1 MTPTS
6 VTPTSVTP
14 TSVRRRVTTVAAS
27 LGAAALLATGT
38 SAPAYAATVART
50 CTASALAAAK
60 TAVGASVSHRD
71 SVISAMA
78 GQLDARPH
86 LSSAHRS
93 TLAALY
99 SADQAGL
106 AQVLARVQADT
117 TCAAA
122 STDAQHIVTDY
133 RVYLLV
139 VPQSG
144 LALGGDVGTYGAQT
158 LTAAEPAVRLAIELL
173 PSGSSKDQAHTL
185 YDDMAAQASVALA
198 DFAGV
203 GDAVLALTPADYPG
217 SSATLKAQAAR
228 VASGAKS
235 LAAAGS
241 DASQLAAL
249 LG

>member
-1 MTPTS
+1 M
-6 VTPTSVTP
+6 TP
-14 TSVRRRVTTVAAS
+14 TSVRRRVTVVAVS
-27 LGAAALLATGT
+27 LGAAALLAAGV

-71 SVISAMA
+71 SVLSALS
-78 GQLDARPH
+78 GHLDVRPH
-86 LSSAHRS
+86 LTSSHRT
-93 TLAALY
+93 TLAGLY
-99 SADQAGL
+99 SADQVGL

-144 LALGGDVGTYGAQT
+144 LTLAGDVGTYGAQT
-158 LTAAEPAVRLAIELL
+158 LTAAEPAVRLAIKLL
-173 PSGSSKDQAHTL
+173 PSSSTKEQAQTL
-185 YDDMAAQASVALA
+185 YDDMAAQTSAALG

-203 GDAVLALTPADYPG
+203 GDAMLALTPASYPG

-249 LG
+249 LD